1 MDKLLKKIFD
11 DIISYEK
18 DFIEMDAI
26 VNREIEKHTAEY
38 QEKMNREEMEELK
51 NLLYEITK
59 ISEREGFFLGIRYA
73 VRIFFAEI
81 FS

>member
-18 DFIEMDAI
+18 DFIKMDAI

-38 QEKMNREEMEELK
+38 QEKMNIEETEELK

>member
-1 MDKLLKKIFD
+1 MDKFLKKIFD

-18 DFIEMDAI
+18 DFIKMDAI

-73 VRIFFAEI
+73 VRVFFAEI

>member
-1 MDKLLKKIFD
+1 MDKLLKKFFD

-18 DFIEMDAI
+18 DFVKMDAI
-26 VNREIEKHTAEY
+26 INREIEKHTAEY
-38 QEKMNREEMEELK
+38 QEKMNREQIEELK

-59 ISEREGFFLGIRYA
+59 ISEREGFFLGLRYA
-73 VRIFFAEI
+73 VRIFFTGI

>member
-18 DFIEMDAI
+18 DFIKMDAI